1 MSAPN
6 SYANAINPAVIR
18 VRNGVGVGLSLSGC
32 DLRIGLDRNV
42 INRSRLRHTSGII
55 SSKFKGLT
63 MNKQN
68 DKMTDSEFKTAVMV
82 IGAATVGFAV
92 LPVLTL
98 GLVVGG
104 WFVRLK

>member
-1 MSAPN
+1 MN
-6 SYANAINPAVIR
+6 
-18 VRNGVGVGLSLSGC
+18 
-32 DLRIGLDRNV
+32 
-42 INRSRLRHTSGII
+42 NR
-55 SSKFKGLT
+55 
-63 MNKQN
+63 N